1 MTQTEMILNHLK
13 TKGRIT
19 PLEALN
25 LYGCFRLGARVY
37 DPFDNGADGES
48 VIYYNISC
56 PYFRGD
62 ERARCKDQIMIMN
75 RELCVECKMDWLN
88 AEVDP

>member
-1 MTQTEMILNHLK
+1 LTQTEMILNHLK

-37 DPFDNGADGES
+37 DLRQRGVQITRVMVDAQKPNGKKERFAA
-48 VIYYNISC
+48 YYLTEAQS
-56 PYFRGD
+56 
-62 ERARCKDQIMIMN
+62 
-75 RELCVECKMDWLN
+75 
-88 AEVDP
+88 

>member
-1 MTQTEMILNHLK
+1 MKNREFLIAVLSDEN
-13 TKGRIT
+13 
-19 PLEALN
+19 
-25 LYGCFRLGARVY
+25 Y

-62 ERARCKDQIMIMN
+62 ERARCKDQIEIMN
-75 RELCVECKMDWLN
+75 RKLCVECKMDWLN